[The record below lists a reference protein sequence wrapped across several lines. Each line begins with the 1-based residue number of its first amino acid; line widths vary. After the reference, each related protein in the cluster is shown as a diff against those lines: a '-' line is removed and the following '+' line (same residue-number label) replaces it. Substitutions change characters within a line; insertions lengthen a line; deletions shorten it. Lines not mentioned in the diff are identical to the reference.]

1 METKTLTIKNIENI
15 EGYALYNDSIWEP
28 ISSSR
33 PRIGIVA
40 WITNVKEKPD
50 YYSMS
55 IKCIE
60 SFEDLKLYIERK
72 SNEGLWRLAMYDEM
86 NTMKW
91 VGMRSEAGLEMYRLL
106 DTLKDILIQYPVAN
120 TITKPAGKV

>member
-72 SNEGLWRLAMYDEM
+72 SNEGQWRLAMYDERH
-86 NTMKW
+86 TIKW

-106 DTLKDILIQYPVAN
+106 DTLKDILIQHPVSN
-120 TITKPAGKV
+120 TITKAAGKV